1 MKKPTLQDVA
11 VSAGVSIGTASRAI
25 NCKARVSAEAR
36 RAVREAAEK
45 LGYALPRSRER
56 VIGVLTPT
64 LESPELDHYFI
75 LMFNELR
82 QAARRRRYRLVVV
95 ALEDFPVL
103 NEWQVCGVI
112 SLDFTDKVSRC
123 FPQFRN
129 IPLICC
135 NDRANHLENVY
146 SISSNAKKAIGE
158 AVDYLVGL
166 GHRRIGFLR
175 WSPQPKSRYA
185 DFFLEAMARNGLH
198 NSAGA
203 MLWNNNDLPLH
214 DTVAML
220 LAKPVT
226 ALIALDSAIQ
236 VDRLLK
242 LAGKRLPEDIS
253 LIAGD
258 TLNAM
263 HMYPRHTV
271 IAIDYPRYMETAL
284 DMLETVWRGG
294 VLSKDA
300 SIDSRLRIRESTG
313 PAPSD

>member
-1 MKKPTLQDVA
+1 M
-11 VSAGVSIGTASRAI
+11 
-25 NCKARVSAEAR
+25 
-36 RAVREAAEK
+36 
-45 LGYALPRSRER
+45 
-56 VIGVLTPT
+56 
-64 LESPELDHYFI
+64 
-75 LMFNELR
+75 
-82 QAARRRRYRLVVV
+82 
-95 ALEDFPVL
+95 
-103 NEWQVCGVI
+103 I

-175 WSPQPKSRYA
+175 WSPQPKSCYA

-294 VLSKDA
+294 VLSQDA